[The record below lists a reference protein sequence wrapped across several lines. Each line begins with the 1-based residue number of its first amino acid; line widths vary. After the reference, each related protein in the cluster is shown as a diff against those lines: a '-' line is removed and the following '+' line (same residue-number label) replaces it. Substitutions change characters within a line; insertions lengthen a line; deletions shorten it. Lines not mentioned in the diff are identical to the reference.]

1 MKILDGKSLAEEI
14 KTNVKK
20 EIEQKYLNKKQQPP
34 CLACIIVE
42 GNSASEVYVA
52 SKKKAC
58 ESCGLKSIIVRL
70 PQTITQVDLHK
81 EIDKLN
87 KNKKVSGILLQL
99 PLPSHL
105 DDIMAT
111 NRILPSKDVDCLTYE
126 NLGALFSAKK
136 VIAPCTATGIIKLLN
151 KYNINIS
158 GKRAVVVGRSLLVG
172 KSVANLLEQGNAT
185 VTICHSR
192 TENLKDITKQADIL
206 VVAIGKPNY
215 ITEDYVKENAV
226 VIDVGINR
234 TEQGLKGDVDFE
246 KVKDKASYITPVP
259 GGVGPLTVA
268 CLLEN
273 TLALHEI
280 YKQKR

>member
-87 KNKKVSGILLQL
+87 KNKKVSGILLQHKPRL
-99 PLPSHL
+99 HYFPPL
-105 DDIMAT
+105 
-111 NRILPSKDVDCLTYE
+111 
-126 NLGALFSAKK
+126 
-136 VIAPCTATGIIKLLN
+136 
-151 KYNINIS
+151 
-158 GKRAVVVGRSLLVG
+158 
-172 KSVANLLEQGNAT
+172 
-185 VTICHSR
+185 
-192 TENLKDITKQADIL
+192 
-206 VVAIGKPNY
+206 
-215 ITEDYVKENAV
+215 
-226 VIDVGINR
+226 
-234 TEQGLKGDVDFE
+234 
-246 KVKDKASYITPVP
+246 
-259 GGVGPLTVA
+259 
-268 CLLEN
+268 
-273 TLALHEI
+273 
-280 YKQKR
+280 

>member
-14 KTNVKK
+14 KVNVKK
-20 EIEQKYLNKKQQPP
+20 EIEQKYLNKNKQPP

-105 DDIMAT
+105 DDILAT
-111 NRILPSKDVDCLTYE
+111 NRIVPSKDVDCLTYE

-136 VIAPCTATGIIKLLN
+136 IIAPCTATGIIKLLN

-192 TENLKDITKQADIL
+192 TENLKEITKQADIL

-215 ITEDYVKENAV
+215 ITEDYVKDNAV

-234 TEQGLKGDVDFE
+234 TEQGIKGDVDFE

-273 TLALHEI
+273 TIALHEI
-280 YKQKR
+280 YK